1 MKSGSFHGEL
11 PLFIM
16 FHGTT
21 LPFFMATSAP
31 GDFGGPNDS
40 SQQPAAVR
48 APRGS
53 HRAGREGGP
62 GTAAAAA
69 ARGVASWTMMKRRF
83 GVGDPQNPIW
93 LVVWNHGILND
104 FPQKYWECHHPN

>member
-1 MKSGSFHGEL
+1 MRSNIISLGWVKSGSFHGEP

-16 FHGTT
+16 FHGIT
-21 LPFFMATSAP
+21 LPFFMATSAHP

-53 HRAGREGGP
+53 HCTGREGGP

-69 ARGVASWTMMKRRF
+69 ARGVASWMMINGGSGWGIPKIPSGWWFGTMEF
-83 GVGDPQNPIW
+83 
-93 LVVWNHGILND
+93 
-104 FPQKYWECHHPN
+104 